1 MQTRSTSLVL
11 AATFVLATAAACG
24 GGAKTT
30 TPTTTAKPP
39 VTAPKGASTTATP
52 KITPASKL
60 TFKAHLTAANH
71 HPVVNKNWPITVT
84 VTSLSGKPIA
94 ATLTLNV
101 VTPGFGT
108 YQVDNG
114 KVYHFVGRHYENIT
128 WPGNAVGFALKL
140 QALVTVKGQTAE
152 LLWPLTVRNR

>member
-1 MQTRSTSLVL
+1 MQMRSTSLVL
-11 AATFVLATAAACG
+11 AAAFVLATAACG
-24 GGAKTT
+24 GGTKTT

-39 VTAPKGASTTATP
+39 VTAPKGASTTTTP
-52 KITPASKL
+52 KVTPASKL
-60 TFKAHLTAANH
+60 TFKAQLTAANH

-94 ATLTLNV
+94 ATLSLNV

-114 KVYHFVGRHYENIT
+114 KVYHFVGRHHENVT
-128 WPGNAVGFALKL
+128 WPASAVGFQLKF
-140 QALVTVKGQTAE
+140 QAVVTANGQTTI
-152 LLWPLTVRNR
+152 LLWPLTVVR